1 MKRVIRVRS
10 TGMIYIFMTIIMG
23 VLAVNGGN
31 NLHYLATALL
41 LGYMSA
47 SGVAGRSNLMGVDVS
62 LSFPDEIYA
71 GAPFLLT
78 VDVTNTRRRVPVFLI
93 DVKVGG
99 TNLFFP
105 VIQPGECKSGSV
117 VFSFPSRG
125 YNFVGEI
132 EVSSVYPFNFFKRY
146 KQMDQ
151 ESGMIVFPRK
161 ASLHE
166 EAMFVDTDDPSVQ
179 PAAIQ
184 PPQEADIVG
193 VRPYSEGDPMKHV
206 HWKSSARTGR
216 LNTKLYDG
224 SPDDGGHK
232 SGGIIDLDGLEQY
245 GLERALSIA
254 SREISDS
261 LRSGA
266 AIGVASGG
274 TLRQPAGSKSDK
286 LSMLAWLALYEKK
299 HIS

>member
-10 TGMIYIFMTIIMG
+10 TGLVYIFMTVIMG
-23 VLAVNGGN
+23 VLAINGGN
-31 NLHYLATALL
+31 NLHYLATAVL

-47 SGVAGRSNLMGVDVS
+47 SGVAGRSNLLGVEVS

-71 GAPFLLT
+71 GSPFLLT
-78 VDVTNTRRRVPVFLI
+78 VDVTNTRRYASVFLI

-105 VIQPGECKSGSV
+105 VIQPGECKSGSI

-125 YNFVGEI
+125 YNFAGKI
-132 EVSSVYPFNFFKRY
+132 EVSSVYPFNFFTRY
-146 KQMDQ
+146 RQMDQ
-151 ESGMIVFPRK
+151 ESGIIVFPKK
-161 ASLHE
+161 ALPNE
-166 EAMFVDTDDPSVQ
+166 EAMFVNTDDDDDRP
-179 PAAIQ
+179 PALQ
-184 PPQEADIVG
+184 TQQEADIVG
-193 VRPYSEGDPMKHV
+193 VRPYAEGDQMKHV

-232 SGGIIDLDGLEQY
+232 SGGILDLDGLEQY

-261 LRSGA
+261 LRSGG
-266 AIGVASGG
+266 AIGIAGGG
-274 TLRQPAGSKSDK
+274 TLQPLTTSKSGK
-286 LSMLAWLALYEKK
+286 LSMLAWLALYEKQ